1 MQTVPDMAGQF
12 ARAIAASDAELHRD
26 IEQAR
31 VVMREERAV
40 DDSTDPCWRF
50 GAAAVQAEVAHFR
63 RCVEVARKT
72 GAGTEYFVAQLT
84 RLGASGDRG
93 VGLT

>member
-12 ARAIAASDAELHRD
+12 AREIAASDAELLRD
-26 IEQAR
+26 IERAR
-31 VVMREERAV
+31 TTMREERAV

-50 GAAAVQAEVAHFR
+50 GHTVHLAEVRHFQ

-72 GAGTEYFVAQLT
+72 GAGTEYFLAQLT
-84 RLGASGDRG
+84 RLEASDDQDGAN
-93 VGLT
+93 